1 MLIFM
6 SMAMIAGFLLANQ
19 SPINADL
26 REIVNSP
33 FIAAAISFIVGTIF
47 LALIALVQT
56 GQLLPSWTVLARL
69 PWWLWLGGVLGLV
82 YLTSNI
88 LLFSKIGA
96 IQTVILPML
105 GQIVMGIFID
115 TFGWFNGTVLALSF
129 WRVTGVVT
137 LFLGVIIAVVV
148 PNLRSH
154 RAVLNDEAKD
164 VKIWLWQVWA
174 VIIGGFGAIQQA
186 INGHL
191 GVVLASPAQATL
203 ISFGLGSVL
212 IVLLA
217 YLVERRMVSWQE
229 LKQTRPWD
237 WLGGLLGALFV
248 LTAVIALP
256 HIGTGMTIMMGLLGQ
271 ISGSILVQQ
280 FGWWRSIK
288 KRVVPAQ
295 IIGIVIMLAGV
306 GLIKFL

>member
-1 MLIFM
+1 
-6 SMAMIAGFLLANQ
+6 MIAGFLLANQ

-26 REIVNSP
+26 RGIVHSP
-33 FIAAAISFIVGTIF
+33 FIAAAISFIVGTVF
-47 LALIALVQT
+47 LAVIAWIQT
-56 GQLLPSWTVLARL
+56 GQLLPSWTVLAKL
-69 PWWLWLGGVLGLV
+69 PWWLWLGGVLGLI

-115 TFGWFNGTVLALSF
+115 TFGWFNSPVLALSF
-129 WRVTGVVT
+129 WRLAGIVT

-148 PNLRSH
+148 PNLGNRVV
-154 RAVLNDEAKD
+154 VLNDEAKD

-191 GVVLASPAQATL
+191 GVVLASPVQATL
-203 ISFGLGSVL
+203 ISFGLGSIL
-212 IVLLA
+212 IVILA

-229 LKQTRPWD
+229 LKQTRPWN
-237 WLGGLLGALFV
+237 WLGGFLGALFV

-256 HIGTGMTIMMGLLGQ
+256 HIGAGMTIMMGLLGQ
-271 ISGSILVQQ
+271 ITGSILVQQ
-280 FGWWRSIK
+280 FGWWHSIK

-295 IIGIVIMLAGV
+295 IIGIIIMLVGV